1 MLRLQTDDLNIRNR
15 MIVTLYS
22 RPGCHLC
29 EELRAELDEMQ
40 PELGF
45 KIEEIDITHDA
56 ALFERYRY
64 EIPVLLMNGEEIGR
78 GRIDI
83 AMVRERTREGPH

>member
-1 MLRLQTDDLNIRNR
+1 MTTSVVLL
-15 MIVTLYS
+15 LYGK
-22 RPGCHLC
+22 PDCHLC

-45 KIEEIDITHDA
+45 TIEEIDITRDE

-78 GRIDI
+78 GRIDPDV
-83 AMVRERTREGPH
+83 VRRRIGPP